1 MKRYFVIY
9 FAFLLFVCSL
19 CGCMNK
25 ENSVNQSSQSTISE
39 VTKEDKT
46 EADSKVPSEK
56 PSEAPS
62 KEPESSSSPD
72 PSKEPEVSQNQDDK
86 KNEEKEETSST
97 FESYTVKVK
106 YVGNYIFTEPTFDS
120 TQVSPMPI
128 GTFTIVEEAT
138 DYEGNLWGKLKSGAG
153 FICLTDIEKEISPVA
168 IGVAD
173 KTFLES
179 GKYVSYGVE
188 TPDSYPIVIQS
199 TENLTKVTFVTL
211 EIFEGEAG
219 AGDVLMHWE
228 EMAENTFYIMW
239 ADFPG
244 DMSAY
249 GVSLT
254 DEEGNFLRYEIYQ
267 SGRNGTIQAINP
279 DI

>member
-1 MKRYFVIY
+1 MKRYFVIL
-9 FAFLLFVCSL
+9 FTFLLLVYSL
-19 CGCMNK
+19 CGCMNND
-25 ENSVNQSSQSTISE
+25 NSVSQSSQSTISE
-39 VTKEDKT
+39 AIKEDKP

-56 PSEAPS
+56 PSEEPEIIASPVPS
-62 KEPESSSSPD
+62 KEPESSSVSE
-72 PSKEPEVSQNQDDK
+72 KPEENS
-86 KNEEKEETSST
+86 ETSS

-106 YVGNYIFTEPTFDS
+106 YVGNYIFSEPTFDS

-153 FICLTDIEKEISPVA
+153 FICLTDIEKEVYPVA

-173 KTFLES
+173 KSFLES
-179 GKYVSYGVE
+179 GKYISYGVE
-188 TPDSYPIVIQS
+188 TPDSFPIVIQS
-199 TENLTKVTFVTL
+199 TENLTKVAFVTL
-211 EIFEGEAG
+211 EILEGEAG

-228 EMAENTFYIMW
+228 EMPENTFYVMW

-249 GVSLT
+249 GLSLT
-254 DEEGNFLRYEIYQ
+254 DAEGNFVRYEIYQ
-267 SGRNGTIQAINP
+267 SGRNGTIQSINP
-279 DI
+279 DN